1 MQAQMDTHMHTL
13 TDNGKKHYAYGHSTV
28 RDARDIEIDDK
39 YYLQNMIMSKVV
51 IYVEKLQ
58 LF

>member
-1 MQAQMDTHMHTL
+1 MHTL